1 MKILHLSTFDSRVGS
16 AIAAYRLHQGLLS
29 IGISSEMFVRTKF
42 GDDKTV
48 VTHSAKWEP
57 LLYRLNAS
65 LDSWE
70 LRRYPRKK
78 SGMFSIQGG
87 RDLIPCYISR
97 INPHL
102 INLHGVCNS
111 FLQIGTL
118 SKIHKPIVWRL
129 PDMWAFTGGCHYSD
143 NCDYFKDS
151 CGACPHLGSV
161 EENDL
166 SRRTWK
172 RKAKAWE
179 NINLTIV
186 TPSSWL
192 ADLARSSS
200 LFKNRRIEFIPNGL
214 NTSLYKPTNK
224 LAMREL
230 LNLPKDKHIVLFGA
244 ANATS
249 DPRKGFPL
257 LQRALQ
263 ELSQSKWQDKIELV
277 VFGSSEPE
285 NATDFG
291 FQVHYVGKLNDTIS
305 LSALYS
311 AADVMIA
318 PSVQENFAATVL
330 ESLAC
335 GTPCVA
341 FKIGGM
347 PDLIEHQKNGYLA
360 VPYQTND
367 LAQGIVWVLENQ
379 DRHQNLAN
387 YAREKVE
394 KEFTRE
400 LQARRY
406 LSLYEKVIGSGNSAI
421 PE

>member
-1 MKILHLSTFDSRVGS
+1 MKILHISTYDSKVGS
-16 AIAAYRLHQGLLS
+16 AIAASRLHQGLLS
-29 IGISSEMFVRTKF
+29 IGVSSQMLVRNKF
-42 GDDKTV
+42 GDDQTV
-48 VTHSAKWEP
+48 SAYGAGWEQ
-57 LLYRLNAS
+57 LLYRFNVS
-65 LDSWE
+65 LDSRE
-70 LRRYPRKK
+70 LRRYSHKK
-78 SGMFSIQGG
+78 PGMFSIQG
-87 RDLIPCYISR
+87 RYDLIPRHVSR
-97 INPHL
+97 LNPHL
-102 INLHGVCNS
+102 VNLHGVCNS

-143 NCDYFKDS
+143 NCSRFKDS
-151 CGACPHLGSV
+151 CGACPHLDSKT
-161 EENDL
+161 ENDL

-179 NINLTIV
+179 NVDLTIV

-192 ADLARSSS
+192 AKLARSSS

-214 NTSLYKPTNK
+214 NTSLYKPVNK
-224 LAMREL
+224 PAIREL
-230 LNLPKDKHIVLFGA
+230 LNLPQDKYIVLFGA

-249 DPRKGFPL
+249 DPRKGFSL
-257 LQRALQ
+257 LQIALQ

-285 NATDFG
+285 NPVDFG
-291 FQVHYVGKLNDTIS
+291 FKSHYVGKLNDTIS
-305 LSALYS
+305 LSALYT
-311 AADVMIA
+311 AADVMVA

-341 FKIGGM
+341 FEIGGM

-360 VPYQTND
+360 VPYETSD
-367 LAQGIVWVLENQ
+367 LAQGITWVLENQ
-379 DRHQNLAN
+379 ERYRNLAS

-394 KEFTRE
+394 NEFTRE
-400 LQARRY
+400 RQARRY
-406 LSLYEKVIGSGNSAI
+406 LSLYEEILGSKNVSIA
-421 PE
+421 